1 MSDAKLAHDFVG
13 HDVFDDGPGPAPAAM
28 HSMKSAHLK
37 GHDVFDDSPDE
48 AARRTGGRQVL
59 DVKLADDFVGH
70 DVFGDVATPRRPST
84 ALSELKRHEMIGQN
98 IFADGQDEGYRKNT
112 VGEMQFSDARAA
124 AVAGMT
130 GSDIFSDGDG
140 AGWRAAVQVTRP
152 PGGGPS
158 NVTF

>member
-1 MSDAKLAHDFVG
+1 
-13 HDVFDDGPGPAPAAM
+13 
-28 HSMKSAHLK
+28 MK
-37 GHDVFDDSPDE
+37 
-48 AARRTGGRQVL
+48 R
-59 DVKLADDFVGH
+59 ADDFVGH

-158 NVTF
+158 NVTLRAAAVYPRRFSRRPTRCVISGVISIVFDNQVTAHNLEHH

>member
-37 GHDVFDDSPDE
+37 GHDVFDDSPDD
-48 AARRTGGRQVL
+48 AARRTGGRQFL

-98 IFADGQDEGYRKNT
+98 TSR
-112 VGEMQFSDARAA
+112 MARMRGTARTPSGRCSSPTRA
-124 AVAGMT
+124 RRL
-130 GSDIFSDGDG
+130 
-140 AGWRAAVQVTRP
+140 WR
-152 PGGGPS
+152 G
-158 NVTF
+158 

>member
-1 MSDAKLAHDFVG
+1 L
-13 HDVFDDGPGPAPAAM
+13 
-28 HSMKSAHLK
+28 
-37 GHDVFDDSPDE
+37 
-48 AARRTGGRQVL
+48 
-59 DVKLADDFVGH
+59 VGH